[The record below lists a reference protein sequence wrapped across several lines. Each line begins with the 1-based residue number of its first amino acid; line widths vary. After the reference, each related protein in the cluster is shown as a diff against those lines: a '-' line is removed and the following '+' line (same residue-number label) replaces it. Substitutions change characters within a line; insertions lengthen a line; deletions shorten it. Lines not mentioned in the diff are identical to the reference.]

1 AAASPRD
8 TDMPV
13 VSNVD
18 GLAHASGS
26 EWSSLL
32 SAQLSSPVRWK
43 QCLLE
48 LSELGVVSFAELG
61 PGGVLT
67 GMTKRT
73 LDGARTITVST
84 PDDLDKLLEWV
95 NDSRSV
101 TATQHEGE
109 HLFAVERLVV
119 SPGAGV
125 FVPRP
130 DVEPGMHV
138 SIGTVLGHIGS
149 VEVRSAFDGV
159 LQAFIAV
166 DGERVTPRQP
176 IAWLRTL

>member
-1 AAASPRD
+1 
-8 TDMPV
+8 
-13 VSNVD
+13 
-18 GLAHASGS
+18 
-26 EWSSLL
+26 
-32 SAQLSSPVRWK
+32 
-43 QCLLE
+43 
-48 LSELGVVSFAELG
+48 
-61 PGGVLT
+61 
-67 GMTKRT
+67 
-73 LDGARTITVST
+73 
-84 PDDLDKLLEWV
+84 
-95 NDSRSV
+95 
-101 TATQHEGE
+101 
-109 HLFAVERLVV
+109 FAVERLVV